1 MTRTETIAE
10 ALAADGWT
18 MTANLDEP
26 GDRNTESKW
35 SIVLARKGG
44 KVECTYTMGPGHR
57 QWTKVPGVFSGVKG
71 DRLPQFGRLT
81 VREAKDIDKWSEPI
95 TPTLDDIVYSL
106 LMDTNSVRHGQ
117 TFKDWCD
124 DFGADSDSIKAMSIF
139 NACRDIWAG
148 MVRCGADFDA
158 LDLMFQDF

>member
-10 ALAADGWT
+10 ALAADGWALIVT
-18 MTANLDEP
+18 LEDS
-26 GDRNTESKW
+26 GDYKTESKW
-35 SIVLARKGG
+35 SVILGRKSGT
-44 KVECTYTMGPGHR
+44 VECTYTMGCAHR
-57 QWTKVPGVFSGVKG
+57 VWKSDTKWGKSGE
-71 DRLPQFGRLT
+71 RLPQKLSHSMY
-81 VREAKDIDKWSEPI
+81 EAERFSLCSKPI

-124 DFGADSDSIKAMSIF
+124 EYGSDSDSIKALSTF